1 MSDNFVKDIR
11 AAFSML
17 DTNQDGMVNA
27 EELKSMMTRLGF
39 TMDDSQIQDLLR
51 QASKSGD
58 GLISEDE
65 FLHFMNRHS
74 PDTAEDTVEDLL
86 AAFRV
91 FDKDKNGY
99 ITRDELQRAMQMI
112 GESVTEVTLDEMIK
126 MADVDKDGRINYE
139 EFARML
145 L

>member
-1 MSDNFVKDIR
+1 MSENAVKDLK
-11 AAFSML
+11 AAFTLL

-27 EELKSMMTRLGF
+27 AELKSMMEMLGISV
-39 TMDDSQIQDLLR
+39 TDAHVQELIQ
-51 QASKSGD
+51 QASRSGD

-65 FLHFMNRHS
+65 FLHFMNRQS
-74 PDTAEDTVEDLL
+74 PDSDDIMEDLL

-91 FDKDKNGY
+91 FDKDNNGY
-99 ITRDELQRAMQMI
+99 ITRDELKRAMEMI
-112 GESVTEVTLDEMIK
+112 GESVTEACLDEMLRI
-126 MADVDKDGRINYE
+126 ADVDKDGRINYE